1 MTWVGQRV
9 ARKEDLP
16 LVTGTGTYVPDFNL
30 PGTLEVAFVRSP
42 LAHARILSIDTA
54 DALSAEGVVAIYTGP
69 DIRDQVHALV
79 LDQEA
84 APPGLETAAPE
95 IHPATIEILADGE
108 VRHVGQAVA
117 AVVADSRYHA
127 EDAAELVRIDYDEL
141 RAALDPEQAR
151 LPGAPTV
158 FDNVPNNVQAR
169 YRIRVGDADAAL
181 DGAEHKLAMKIRSQR
196 VMAAPMET
204 RGVLASTVGEET
216 TVWSSTQIPWAVRN
230 SIAGAIGV
238 PQRQIRVQIPHMGGG
253 FGQKVNVYPEEV
265 LVTYI
270 SRVLHRPV
278 RWVEDRVEN
287 MIASGHA
294 RDQLHNVEA
303 AFDGEGH
310 ITAIRDRFVLDSGVA
325 CPYPLSSAY
334 NVASHF
340 RSMYRIPNFSIDAE
354 CVLTHKMFNLP
365 YRGAGRPEAA
375 FVMDRVMNAVAQE
388 LSLDP
393 AEVIRR
399 NLIPDE
405 EQPYRM
411 GMPYRDGHEVVYD
424 ASGFP
429 AAFER
434 LLELIGYEE
443 HRRTQAQLRAQGVH
457 RGIGLGSYVE
467 GTGVGPFESGQVNI
481 DAQGHVVVYSG
492 CAPHGQGLDTTM
504 SQVVAD
510 AFGITPEDVVFRA
523 GDTALLPYGVG
534 TFASR
539 SAVTASAAIIE
550 SSNRLLRRIK
560 AIAGEM
566 LEMAPEDLEVGAE
579 RVRVR
584 GVPSRG
590 VSFKEVYRAASP
602 GPGARLPEGMDA
614 GTAERF
620 YWVPPTVTW
629 GFGVVGA
636 VVDVDPET
644 GVVDVRKLVMLHD
657 CGRVINPLIVEGQIE
672 GGLVQGIGATL
683 YEHVVYDES
692 GQPRATTFLDYLL
705 PTSAEVPEIV
715 QEHLEGT
722 PSERNPLGVKGVG
735 ESGPISPPAAIAN
748 AIIDALSPLK
758 IQLNELPLSPA
769 TVVAAIERAGGLR
782 GTLSRSTWPA
792 DPATG
797 HSLGSSIDLVGIF
810 VPFTQA
816 DDLRQTS
823 VM

>member
-1 MTWVGQRV
+1 VSWVGQRV
-9 ARKEDLP
+9 ARKEDMP
-16 LVTGTGTYVPDFNL
+16 LVTGTGTYVADFNL

-42 LAHARILSIDTA
+42 YAHARITEVA
-54 DALSAEGVVAIYTGP
+54 AAEARAGEGVVAVVTGA
-69 DIRDQVHALV
+69 DIRGRVQALV

-84 APPGLETAAPE
+84 APPGLETAEPE
-95 IHPATIEILADGE
+95 IHPATIEVLADGE

-117 AVVADSRYHA
+117 AIVADSRYHA
-127 EDAAELVRIDYDEL
+127 EDAAELVQVDYEEL
-141 RAALDPEQAR
+141 PAAIDPEAAR
-151 LPGAPTV
+151 LPGAPIV

-169 YRIRVGDADAAL
+169 YRVRVGDADAAL
-181 DGAEHKLAMKIRSQR
+181 AAAEHRLAMTVRSQR
-196 VMAAPMET
+196 VTAAPMET

-216 TVWSSTQIPWAVRN
+216 TVWSSTQIPWWVRN
-230 SIAGAIGV
+230 FIAAAIGV
-238 PQRQIRVQIPHMGGG
+238 PQRLIRVRIPHMGGG
-253 FGQKVNVYPEEV
+253 FGLKVNVYPEEI
-265 LVTYI
+265 LVTYL
-270 SRVLHRPV
+270 SRLLQRPV
-278 RWVEDRVEN
+278 RWVEDRAEHMV
-287 MIASGHA
+287 ASGHA
-294 RDQLHNVEA
+294 RDQLHHVEA
-303 AFDGEGH
+303 AFDGEGR

-340 RSMYRIPNFSIDAE
+340 RSMYRIPNFAIDGE

-375 FVMDRVMNAVAQE
+375 FVMDRVINAVAQE
-388 LSLDP
+388 LELDP

-443 HRRTQAQLRAQGVH
+443 HRRTQAGLRERGIH
-457 RGIGLGSYVE
+457 RGIGLGTYVE
-467 GTGVGPFESGQVNI
+467 GTGVGPFESGQVQV
-481 DAQGHVVVYSG
+481 DAQGRVVVYSG
-492 CAPHGQGLDTTM
+492 CAPHGQGLETTM

-510 AFGITPEDVVFRA
+510 AFGVTPEAVVFKA
-523 GDTALLPYGVG
+523 GDTSLMPYGAG

-539 SAVTASAAIIE
+539 SVVTAGAAIFE
-550 SSNRLLRRIK
+550 SSNRLLKRIK

-566 LEMAPEDLEVGAE
+566 MELAPEDLEVTEGV
-579 RVRVR
+579 VRAR
-584 GVPSRG
+584 GVPARS
-590 VSFKEVYRAASP
+590 VSLKEVYRAASP
-602 GPGARLPEGMDA
+602 GPAAKLPPGMDP
-614 GTAERF
+614 GTAETF

-636 VVDVDPET
+636 VVEVDPET
-644 GVVDVRKLVMLHD
+644 GMVDLQKIVMLHD

-672 GGLVQGIGATL
+672 GGLLQGIGATL

-705 PTSAEVPEIV
+705 PTSAEMPEIV

-722 PSERNPLGVKGVG
+722 PSDRNPLGVKGVG

-748 AIIDALSPLK
+748 AIVDAMAPLK

-769 TVVAAIERAGGLR
+769 TVAGAIARAGG
-782 GTLSRSTWPA
+782 
-792 DPATG
+792 
-797 HSLGSSIDLVGIF
+797 
-810 VPFTQA
+810 
-816 DDLRQTS
+816 
-823 VM
+823 

>member
-42 LAHARILSIDTA
+42 FAHARIMSIDTA
-54 DALSAEGVVAIYTGP
+54 EALSAEGVVAIYTGP

-84 APPGLETAAPE
+84 APPGLEAAEPE

-127 EDAAELVRIDYDEL
+127 EDAAELVRIEYNEL
-141 RAALDPEQAR
+141 PAALDPEQAR
-151 LPGAPTV
+151 LPGAPIV
-158 FDNVPNNVQAR
+158 YDNVPNNVQAR
-169 YRIRVGDADAAL
+169 YRIRVGDAGAAL
-181 DGAEHKLAMKIRSQR
+181 DGAEHRLAMTIRSQR

-270 SRVLHRPV
+270 SRVLRCPV

-340 RSMYRIPNFSIDAE
+340 RSMYRIANFSIDAE

-375 FVMDRVMNAVAQE
+375 FVMDRVINAVAQE
-388 LSLDP
+388 LGLDP

-457 RGIGLGSYVE
+457 RGIGLGTYVE
-467 GTGVGPFESGQVNI
+467 GTGVGPFESGQVHV

-510 AFGITPEDVVFRA
+510 AFGITPEEVVFRA

-539 SAVTASAAIIE
+539 SVVTAGAAIIE
-550 SSNRLLRRIK
+550 SSNRLLKRIK

-566 LEMAPEDLEVGAE
+566 LEMAPEDLEVGAG

-590 VSFKEVYRAASP
+590 VSFKELYRAASP
-602 GPGARLPEGMDA
+602 GPGARLPEGMDP

-715 QEHLEGT
+715 QEHLAGT

-769 TVVAAIERAGGLR
+769 TVAAAIERAGG
-782 GTLSRSTWPA
+782 
-792 DPATG
+792 
-797 HSLGSSIDLVGIF
+797 
-810 VPFTQA
+810 
-816 DDLRQTS
+816 
-823 VM
+823 

>member
-54 DALSAEGVVAIYTGP
+54 EALSAEGVVAIYTGP

-95 IHPATIEILADGE
+95 IYPATIEILADAE

-151 LPGAPTV
+151 LPGAPIV

-181 DGAEHKLAMKIRSQR
+181 DGAEHRLAMKIRSQR

-238 PQRQIRVQIPHMGGG
+238 PQRQIRVKIPHMGGG

-270 SRVLHRPV
+270 SRALHRPV

-310 ITAIRDRFVLDSGVA
+310 ITAIRDSFVLDSGVA

-340 RSMYRIPNFSIDAE
+340 RSMYRIANFSIDAE

-375 FVMDRVMNAVAQE
+375 FVMDRVINAVAQE

-393 AEVIRR
+393 AEVIMR
-399 NLIPDE
+399 NLIADE

-434 LLELIGYEE
+434 LLELIGYAE
-443 HRRTQAQLRAQGVH
+443 HRRTQTQLRAQGIH
-457 RGIGLGSYVE
+457 RGIGLGTYVE
-467 GTGVGPFESGQVNI
+467 GTGVGPFESGQVHV

-510 AFGITPEDVVFRA
+510 AFGITPEEVVFRA

-539 SAVTASAAIIE
+539 SVVTAGAAIIE
-550 SSNRLLRRIK
+550 SSNRLLKRIK

-566 LEMAPEDLEVGAE
+566 LEMAPEDLEVGAG

-602 GPGARLPEGMDA
+602 GPGARLPEGMDP

-644 GVVDVRKLVMLHD
+644 GVVDVRKVVMLHD

-683 YEHVVYDES
+683 YEHVIYDES

-705 PTSAEVPEIV
+705 PTSAEVPEII
-715 QEHLEGT
+715 QEHLVGT
-722 PSERNPLGVKGVG
+722 PSDRNPLGVKGVG

-748 AIIDALSPLK
+748 AVIDALSPLK

-769 TVVAAIERAGGLR
+769 TVAAAIWRAGG
-782 GTLSRSTWPA
+782 
-792 DPATG
+792 
-797 HSLGSSIDLVGIF
+797 
-810 VPFTQA
+810 
-816 DDLRQTS
+816 
-823 VM
+823 

>member
-42 LAHARILSIDTA
+42 HAHARITAIDTKE
-54 DALSAEGVVAIYTGP
+54 ALAAEGVVAVFTGP
-69 DIRDQVHALV
+69 DIREHVHAMV

-84 APPGLETAAPE
+84 APPGLEVAEPV

-117 AVVADSRYHA
+117 AIVADNRYHA
-127 EDAAELVRIDYDEL
+127 EDAAELVQVEYEEL
-141 RAALDPEQAR
+141 PAALDPEQAR
-151 LPGAPTV
+151 LPGAPIV

-181 DGAEHKLAMKIRSQR
+181 ASAEHKLAMTVRSQR
-196 VMAAPMET
+196 VAAVPMET

-216 TVWSSTQIPWAVRN
+216 TVWSSTQIPWWVRN
-230 SIAGAIGV
+230 SIAAAIGV
-238 PQRQIRVQIPHMGGG
+238 PQRQVRVQIPHMGGG
-253 FGQKVNVYPEEV
+253 FGVKVNVYPEEV

-270 SRVLHRPV
+270 SRLLKRPV
-278 RWVEDRVEN
+278 RWVEDRVEH

-294 RDQLHNVEA
+294 RDQLHHVEA

-340 RSMYRIPNFSIDAE
+340 RSMYRIPNFAIDSE

-375 FVMDRVMNAVAQE
+375 FVMDRVINAVAQQ
-388 LSLDP
+388 LGLDP

-399 NLIPDE
+399 NLISDE
-405 EQPYRM
+405 EQPYAM

-434 LLELIGYEE
+434 LLELIGYDE
-443 HRRTQAQLRAQGVH
+443 HRRTQAQLKAQGVH
-457 RGIGLGSYVE
+457 RGIGLGTYVE
-467 GTGVGPFESGQVNI
+467 GTGVGPFESGQVHI
-481 DAQGHVVVYSG
+481 DAGGRVVVYSG
-492 CAPHGQGLDTTM
+492 CAPHGQGLETTM

-510 AFGITPEDVVFRA
+510 AFGITPEAVVFKA
-523 GDTALLPYGVG
+523 GDTALMPYGAG

-539 SAVTASAAIIE
+539 SVVTASAAIIE
-550 SSNRLLRRIK
+550 SSNRLLKRIK
-560 AIAGEM
+560 GIAGEIM
-566 LEMAPEDLEVGAE
+566 EMAPDDLEVSDGM
-579 RVRVR
+579 VRAR
-584 GVPSRG
+584 GVPTRG
-590 VSFKEVYRAASP
+590 VTLKEVYRAASP

-614 GTAERF
+614 GTAETF

-636 VVDVDPET
+636 VVEVDPET
-644 GVVDVRKLVMLHD
+644 GVVDLKKLVMLHD

-672 GGLVQGIGATL
+672 GGLLQGVGATL
-683 YEHVVYDES
+683 YEHIVYDES

-715 QEHLEGT
+715 QEHLVGT
-722 PSERNPLGVKGVG
+722 PSDRNPLGVKGVG

-748 AIIDALSPLK
+748 AIIDALTPLK
-758 IQLNELPLSPA
+758 VQLNELPLSPA
-769 TVVAAIERAGGLR
+769 TVSAAIERAGG
-782 GTLSRSTWPA
+782 
-792 DPATG
+792 
-797 HSLGSSIDLVGIF
+797 
-810 VPFTQA
+810 
-816 DDLRQTS
+816 
-823 VM
+823 

>member
-42 LAHARILSIDTA
+42 HAHARITSIDTQP
-54 DALSAEGVVAIYTGP
+54 ALAAEGVVAVFTGP
-69 DIRDQVHALV
+69 DIRDHVHAMV

-84 APPGLETAAPE
+84 APPGLEVAEPV

-117 AVVADSRYHA
+117 AIVADNRYHA
-127 EDAAELVRIDYDEL
+127 EDAAELVSIEYEGL
-141 RAALDPEQAR
+141 PAALDPEQAR
-151 LPGAPTV
+151 LPGAPIV
-158 FDNVPNNVQAR
+158 YDNVPNNVQAR

-181 DGAEHKLAMKIRSQR
+181 DTAEHRLAMTIRSQR
-196 VMAAPMET
+196 IAAVPMET

-216 TVWSSTQIPWAVRN
+216 TVWSSTQIPWWVRN
-230 SIAGAIGV
+230 SIAAAIGV

-253 FGQKVNVYPEEV
+253 FGVKVNVYPEEV

-270 SRVLHRPV
+270 SRLLKRPV
-278 RWVEDRVEN
+278 RWVEDRVEH

-294 RDQLHNVEA
+294 RDQLHHVEA

-340 RSMYRIPNFSIDAE
+340 RSMYRIPNFAIDSE

-375 FVMDRVMNAVAQE
+375 FVMDRVINAVAQQ
-388 LSLDP
+388 LGLDP

-399 NLIPDE
+399 NLIRDE

-434 LLELIGYEE
+434 LLELIGYDE
-443 HRRTQAQLRAQGVH
+443 HRRTQAQLKAQGVH
-457 RGIGLGSYVE
+457 RGIGLGTYVE
-467 GTGVGPFESGQVNI
+467 GTGVGPFESGQVMV
-481 DAQGHVVVYSG
+481 DAGGRVVVYSG
-492 CAPHGQGLDTTM
+492 CAPHGQGLETTM

-510 AFGITPEDVVFRA
+510 AFGITPEAVVFKA
-523 GDTALLPYGVG
+523 GDTALMPYGAG

-539 SAVTASAAIIE
+539 SVVTASAAIIE

-560 AIAGEM
+560 GIAGEM
-566 LEMAPEDLEVGAE
+566 MEMAPDDLEVSDGM
-579 RVRVR
+579 VRAR
-584 GVPSRG
+584 GVPTRG
-590 VSFKEVYRAASP
+590 VTLKEVYRAASP

-614 GTAERF
+614 GTAETF

-636 VVDVDPET
+636 VVEVDPET
-644 GVVDVRKLVMLHD
+644 GVVDLKKLVMLHD

-672 GGLVQGIGATL
+672 GGLLQGVGATL
-683 YEHVVYDES
+683 YEHIVYDEA

-722 PSERNPLGVKGVG
+722 PSDRNPLGVKGVG

-748 AIIDALSPLK
+748 AIIDALTPLQV
-758 IQLNELPLSPA
+758 QLNELPLTPA
-769 TVVAAIERAGGLR
+769 TVSAGIERAGG
-782 GTLSRSTWPA
+782 
-792 DPATG
+792 
-797 HSLGSSIDLVGIF
+797 
-810 VPFTQA
+810 
-816 DDLRQTS
+816 
-823 VM
+823 

>member
-42 LAHARILSIDTA
+42 FAHARIMSIDTA
-54 DALSAEGVVAIYTGP
+54 EALSAEGVVAIYTGP

-84 APPGLETAAPE
+84 APPGLEAAEPE

-117 AVVADSRYHA
+117 AVVADNRYHA
-127 EDAAELVRIDYDEL
+127 EDAAELVRVDYDEL
-141 RAALDPEQAR
+141 PAALDPEQAR
-151 LPGAPTV
+151 LPGAPIV
-158 FDNVPNNVQAR
+158 YGNVPNNVQAR
-169 YRIRVGDADAAL
+169 YRIRVGDAGVAL
-181 DGAEHKLAMKIRSQR
+181 DGAEHRLAMTIRSQR

-270 SRVLHRPV
+270 SRVLQLPV

-340 RSMYRIPNFSIDAE
+340 RSMYRIANFSIDAE

-375 FVMDRVMNAVAQE
+375 FVMDRVVNAVAQE

-411 GMPYRDGHEVVYD
+411 GMPYRDGHEVIYD
-424 ASGFP
+424 ANGFP

-443 HRRTQAQLRAQGVH
+443 HRRTQVQLRAQGVH
-457 RGIGLGSYVE
+457 RGIGLGTYVE
-467 GTGVGPFESGQVNI
+467 GTGVGPFESGQVHI

-539 SAVTASAAIIE
+539 SVVTAGAAIIE
-550 SSNRLLRRIK
+550 SSNRLLKRIK

-566 LEMAPEDLEVGAE
+566 LEMAPEDLEVGAGA
-579 RVRVR
+579 VRVR

-715 QEHLEGT
+715 QEHLAGT

-769 TVVAAIERAGGLR
+769 TVAAAIERAR
-782 GTLSRSTWPA
+782 G
-792 DPATG
+792 
-797 HSLGSSIDLVGIF
+797 
-810 VPFTQA
+810 
-816 DDLRQTS
+816 
-823 VM
+823 

>member
-1 MTWVGQRV
+1 MTWVGRRV

-42 LAHARILSIDTA
+42 LAHARILNIDTA
-54 DALSAEGVVAIYTGP
+54 EALSAEGVVAIYTGP

-95 IHPATIEILADGE
+95 IHPATIEILADAE

-151 LPGAPTV
+151 LPGAPIV

-181 DGAEHKLAMKIRSQR
+181 DGAEHRLAMKIRSQR

-340 RSMYRIPNFSIDAE
+340 RSMYRIANFSIDAE

-375 FVMDRVMNAVAQE
+375 FVMDRVINAVAQE

-393 AEVIRR
+393 AEVIMR
-399 NLIPDE
+399 NLIADE

-434 LLELIGYEE
+434 LLELIGYAE

-457 RGIGLGSYVE
+457 RGIGLGTYVE
-467 GTGVGPFESGQVNI
+467 GTGVGPFESGQVHV

-510 AFGITPEDVVFRA
+510 AFGITPEEVVFRA

-539 SAVTASAAIIE
+539 SVVTAGAAIIE
-550 SSNRLLRRIK
+550 SSNRLLKRIK

-566 LEMAPEDLEVGAE
+566 LEMAPEDLEVGAG

-602 GPGARLPEGMDA
+602 GPGARLPEGMDP
-614 GTAERF
+614 GTSESF

-644 GVVDVRKLVMLHD
+644 GVVDVRKVVMLHD

-683 YEHVVYDES
+683 YEHVIYDES

-769 TVVAAIERAGGLR
+769 TVVAAIERAGAEGPLHPTGVKIGFPASNQSGGFLR
-782 GTLSRSTWPA
+782 
-792 DPATG
+792 
-797 HSLGSSIDLVGIF
+797 
-810 VPFTQA
+810 
-816 DDLRQTS
+816 
-823 VM
+823 

>member
-16 LVTGTGTYVPDFNL
+16 LITGTGTYVPDLNL

-42 LAHARILSIDTA
+42 FAHARIMSIDTGE
-54 DALSAEGVVAIYTGP
+54 ALSGEGVVAIYTGP
-69 DIRDQVHALV
+69 DIRDHVHALV

-84 APPGLETAAPE
+84 APPGLETAEPE
-95 IHPATIEILADGE
+95 IHPATIEILADRE

-127 EDAAELVRIDYDEL
+127 EDAAELVRVDYDEL
-141 RAALDPEQAR
+141 PAALDPEQAR
-151 LPGAPTV
+151 LPGAPIV
-158 FDNVPNNVQAR
+158 YGNVPNNVQAR
-169 YRIRVGDADAAL
+169 YRIRVGDAGVAL
-181 DGAEHKLAMKIRSQR
+181 DGAEHRLAMTIRSQR

-270 SRVLHRPV
+270 SRVLQLPV

-340 RSMYRIPNFSIDAE
+340 RSMYRIANFSIDAE

-375 FVMDRVMNAVAQE
+375 FVMDRVINAVAQE

-424 ASGFP
+424 ANGFP

-443 HRRTQAQLRAQGVH
+443 HRRTQVQLRAQGVH
-457 RGIGLGSYVE
+457 RGIGLGTYVE
-467 GTGVGPFESGQVNI
+467 GTGVGPFESGQVHI

-539 SAVTASAAIIE
+539 SVVTAGAAIIE
-550 SSNRLLRRIK
+550 SSNRLLKRIK

-566 LEMAPEDLEVGAE
+566 LEMAPEDLEVGAGT
-579 RVRVR
+579 VRVR

-715 QEHLEGT
+715 QEHLAGT

-735 ESGPISPPAAIAN
+735 ESGPIAPPAAIAN

-758 IQLNELPLSPA
+758 IQLNQLPLSPA
-769 TVVAAIERAGGLR
+769 TIAAAIERAGG
-782 GTLSRSTWPA
+782 
-792 DPATG
+792 
-797 HSLGSSIDLVGIF
+797 
-810 VPFTQA
+810 
-816 DDLRQTS
+816 
-823 VM
+823 

>member
-1 MTWVGQRV
+1 MTWVGRRV
-9 ARKEDLP
+9 ARKEDMP

-42 LAHARILSIDTA
+42 LAHARITRIDTTE
-54 DALSAEGVVAIYTGP
+54 ALAAHGVVAIYTGP
-69 DIRDQVHALV
+69 DIRDHVHALV

-84 APPGLETAAPE
+84 APPGLETAEPE

-127 EDAAELVRIDYDEL
+127 EDGAELVRVDYDEL
-141 RAALDPEQAR
+141 PAALDPEQAR
-151 LPGAPTV
+151 LPDAPIV

-169 YRIRVGDADAAL
+169 YKIRVGDAGAAL
-181 DGAEHKLAMKIRSQR
+181 EHAEHRLAMTIRSQR
-196 VMAAPMET
+196 IMAAPMET

-238 PQRQIRVQIPHMGGG
+238 PQRQIRVQIAHMGGG

-265 LVTYI
+265 LITYI
-270 SRVLHRPV
+270 SRDLRRPV

-294 RDQLHNVEA
+294 RDQLHHVEA

-340 RSMYRIPNFSIDAE
+340 RSMYRIPNFSIDSE

-375 FVMDRVMNAVAQE
+375 FVMDRVINAVAQE
-388 LSLDP
+388 LNLDP
-393 AEVIRR
+393 AEVIKR

-411 GMPYRDGHEVVYD
+411 RMPYRDGHEVVYD

-429 AAFER
+429 AAFDR

-443 HRRTQAQLRAQGVH
+443 HRRTQSQLREQGIH
-457 RGIGLGSYVE
+457 RGIGLGTYVE
-467 GTGVGPFESGQVNI
+467 GTGVGPFESGQVHL
-481 DAQGHVVVYSG
+481 DSQGNVVIYSG

-510 AFGITPEDVVFRA
+510 AFGITPEEVVFKA

-539 SAVTASAAIIE
+539 SVVTAGAAIIE
-550 SSNRLLRRIK
+550 SSNRLLKRIR
-560 AIAGEM
+560 AIAGEV
-566 LEMAPEDLEVGAE
+566 LEMAPEDLEVGGG
-579 RVRVR
+579 RVSVR
-584 GVPSRG
+584 GAPSRG
-590 VSFKEVYRAASP
+590 VSFKELYRAASP
-602 GPGARLPEGMDA
+602 GPGARLPEGMDP
-614 GTAERF
+614 GVAERF

-644 GVVDVRKLVMLHD
+644 GVVDLKKLVMLHD

-722 PSERNPLGVKGVG
+722 PSDRNPLGVKGVG

-758 IQLNELPLSPA
+758 IELNELPLSPA
-769 TVVAAIERAGGLR
+769 TVAAAIERAGG
-782 GTLSRSTWPA
+782 
-792 DPATG
+792 
-797 HSLGSSIDLVGIF
+797 
-810 VPFTQA
+810 
-816 DDLRQTS
+816 
-823 VM
+823 